1 MSNAFVEANVTV
13 NGDDAVTSVAIGEEA
28 GAVATMTCTWEE
40 IVRLADRFIE
50 DDDRIRAESEAEVT
64 PVANGAYGNTDIV
77 WLGSLSPEEIRA
89 AAASVTW
96 EEIVRLGE
104 RFIEDDNRIR
114 AECEARGD
122 C

>member
-1 MSNAFVEANVTV
+1 MSNAYAYIEANGADT
-13 NGDDAVTSVAIGEEA
+13 VTSVAMGEETCA
-28 GAVATMTCTWEE
+28 AATMTCTWEE

-50 DDDRIRAESEAEVT
+50 DDDRIRAESTSEAEDT
-64 PVANGAYGNTDIV
+64 PVDNGAYVYDNADIV

-114 AECEARGD
+114 AECEA
-122 C
+122 